1 MLIKQQQR
9 KEREKKD
16 KKPQKKESHPM
27 ASFAEAPAGDVAK
40 GTRYTGFLLLIVFLR
55 ATRFTDVFSLSF
67 SFTFVLIGAKI
78 FKTKCA
84 QCHVAEPGGGHKQVR
99 ECVFVVIF
107 SPIRFGVFERKG

>member
-40 GTRYTGFLLLIVFLR
+40 GTRYVEFLLTTFLPSFVFFR
-55 ATRFTDVFSLSF
+55 DSF
-67 SFTFVLIGAKI
+67 Y
-78 FKTKCA
+78 
-84 QCHVAEPGGGHKQVR
+84 
-99 ECVFVVIF
+99 
-107 SPIRFGVFERKG
+107 